1 MSEQLT
7 DAHYD
12 WAGAFCG
19 IPNIRGTSGVA
30 NGPGVPEGVP
40 PSASSASA
48 AAPSQTNGGAA
59 GMAQTSARPIPVPS
73 VDTKDKAA
81 LVASMQMV
89 DSIKTTDGGGFTIE
103 ATGGI
108 QPITEQQANDLR
120 AKAAA
125 ALKDALQRVSN
136 RADMAMGRY
145 SAQQK
150 INLDSPISAFGA
162 DLMAK
167 AKAALSGGHYEDP
180 GPRLYP
186 LSAKVTNCISQ
197 ARSAVGGGKFSDAAG
212 ALADAEEAAAQ
223 IAGMVQ
229 AYCDGIIGGAESNV
243 AVLEVTKTVCFAIDG
258 VIAIVITGGGAAAL
272 AEGVGA
278 SGVGGSAATAG
289 AIANF
294 APVVASGGTYA
305 LQVAEGDP
313 VDWKKATADMVIQ
326 LVLAKFGGKMTEGL
340 TSLVGRLGGSSL
352 SSEVVRKI
360 IVAEIMQA
368 GSSCLQTVVSFAIS
382 KQEGKK
388 VTWGQLMSAI
398 EAAVLDP
405 KGIVAAAAL
414 GAVSAKYPTTPGAQ
428 TTPAPEG
435 GTDPVTGAPS
445 GPNAGG
451 GKAEPNASTP
461 TAPPA
466 GGGTEPVTSAPAGP
480 NAGGGTVEPN
490 VSPPAAPPAGGG
502 TAPAASASADP
513 NAGGGPVDQNVSTP
527 AAAPA
532 GGGTEPVAS
541 APADPNTGGEPPE
554 GPPDLTPEQ
563 QRQVEI
569 LQEFEER
576 QIHHGSQ
583 QMGADEAPAPNLDEH
598 GRIPELTQGPEPETR
613 FAKLGDTKFSQA
625 NVSPVMGDGTPLKE
639 VEQNMADHGPDPGRP
654 DADMVAN
661 EDGSLTSIDNRRLV
675 AAHGADLDGV
685 PAQVH
690 AADEP
695 LPEEMA

>member
-1 MSEQLT
+1 
-7 DAHYD
+7 
-12 WAGAFCG
+12 
-19 IPNIRGTSGVA
+19 
-30 NGPGVPEGVP
+30 
-40 PSASSASA
+40 
-48 AAPSQTNGGAA
+48 
-59 GMAQTSARPIPVPS
+59 VPS

-120 AKAAA
+120 AEAAA

-197 ARSAVGGGKFSDAAG
+197 ARSAAGGGKFSDAAG

-435 GTDPVTGAPS
+435 GTDPVTG
-445 GPNAGG
+445 PNAG
-451 GKAEPNASTP
+451 TP
-461 TAPPA
+461 AAPPA
-466 GGGTEPVTSAPAGP
+466 EGGTAPLASAPAGP
-480 NAGGGTVEPN
+480 NASGGK
-490 VSPPAAPPAGGG
+490 
-502 TAPAASASADP
+502 ADP
-513 NAGGGPVDQNVSTP
+513 NVSTP
-527 AAAPA
+527 AAAPS

-541 APADPNTGGEPPE
+541 APADPNTGGGTVEPNASTPAAAPAGGGTEPAAGAPADPNTGGGTVDPNAGTPAPRPAGGATDPNASAPSDPNAGDEERAGDNVPPPRQRPRAKERNARNQLSEQARKSGNPPAAELDDGE
-554 GPPDLTPEQ
+554 GLHELPNVGDPKVPLKTALKAADIKMSQ
-563 QRQVEI
+563 K
-569 LQEFEER
+569 EFER
-576 QIHHGSQ
+576 
-583 QMGADEAPAPNLDEH
+583 
-598 GRIPELTQGPEPETR
+598 
-613 FAKLGDTKFSQA
+613 FSQWVKDSHKDGGA
-625 NVSPVMGDGTPLKE
+625 HDHYDLSDGDKELLRRDVAEFRGQERSP
-639 VEQNMADHGPDPGRP
+639 
-654 DADMVAN
+654 
-661 EDGSLTSIDNRRLV
+661 
-675 AAHGADLDGV
+675 
-685 PAQVH
+685 
-690 AADEP
+690 
-695 LPEEMA
+695 